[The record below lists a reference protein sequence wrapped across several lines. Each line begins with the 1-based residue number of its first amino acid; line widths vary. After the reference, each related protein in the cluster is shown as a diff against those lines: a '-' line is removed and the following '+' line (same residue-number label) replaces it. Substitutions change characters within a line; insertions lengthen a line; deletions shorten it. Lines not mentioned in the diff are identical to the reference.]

1 MRLNKSTKKVV
12 KPILSIAA
20 IAFSTAAMIKALQ
33 ILFMVAIVVQ

>member
-20 IAFSTAAMIKALQ
+20 IAFSAAIMIKALQ
-33 ILFMVAIVVQ
+33 VLFLIAIIQ